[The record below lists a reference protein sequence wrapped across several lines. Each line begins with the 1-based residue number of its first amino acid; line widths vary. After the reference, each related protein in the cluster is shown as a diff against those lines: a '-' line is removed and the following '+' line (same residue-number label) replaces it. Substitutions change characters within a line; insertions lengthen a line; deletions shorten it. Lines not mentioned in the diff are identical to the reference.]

1 MAEELYTPTTA
12 RVLDAYIW
20 CDMASTS
27 DEWDAARTAEFDRW
41 LAGVKADAWDACV
54 SQAEACGYIGLND
67 ASELESI
74 FNPYRQEAQ
83 R

>member
-1 MAEELYTPTTA
+1 MAEELYTPTTE

-20 CDMASTS
+20 CDMGSTS
-27 DEWDAARTAEFDRW
+27 DEWDAARTAEFGRW
-41 LAGVKADAWDACV
+41 LATVKADAWGACV

-67 ASELESI
+67 ASDLESI